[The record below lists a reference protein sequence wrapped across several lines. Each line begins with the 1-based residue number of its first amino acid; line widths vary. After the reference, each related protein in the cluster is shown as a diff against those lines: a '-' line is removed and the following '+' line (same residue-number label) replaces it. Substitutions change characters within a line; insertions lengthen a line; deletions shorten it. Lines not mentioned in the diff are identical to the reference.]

1 MSYSTV
7 ILYGTESGNAE
18 LVAEDLAAEL
28 EGDREVQV
36 YDMTDFDIS
45 DFTAE
50 HFYLVVCSTHGDGE
64 LPGGAKPLL
73 EALVTGEPDLSGIR
87 YAMFGL
93 GNSTYETYSQGSE
106 IIDRKLTALGAERVG
121 IYGRHD
127 ASDGSLPND
136 DAVEWARALLA
147 LV

>member
-1 MSYSTV
+1 MSTTV

-28 EGDREVQV
+28 VGDRDVSV
-36 YDMTDFDIS
+36 YDMSDFDVTDFNAD
-45 DFTAE
+45 D
-50 HFYLVVCSTHGDGE
+50 FYLVVCSTHGDGE

-73 EALVTGEPDLSGIR
+73 AALNTELPDLTGIR

-106 IIDRKLTALGAERVG
+106 IIDRRFTELGAERVG

-127 ASDGSLPND
+127 ACDGSLPND
-136 DAVEWARALLA
+136 DAVEWARGLLE

>member
-1 MSYSTV
+1 MSTTV

-28 EGDREVQV
+28 EGEREVSV
-36 YDMTDFDIS
+36 YDMSDFDVA
-45 DFTAE
+45 DFDAE
-50 HFYLVVCSTHGDGE
+50 NFYLVVCSTHGDGE
-64 LPGGAKPLL
+64 LPGGATPLF
-73 EALVTGEPDLSGIR
+73 EALNSERPNLSGIR

-106 IIDRKLTALGAERVG
+106 IIDRRLTELGAKRVG
-121 IYGRHD
+121 VYGRHD
-127 ASDGSLPND
+127 ACDGSLPND
-136 DAVEWARALLA
+136 GAVEWARELLV

>member
-1 MSYSTV
+1 MSATV

-28 EGDREVQV
+28 EGDRPVSV
-36 YDMTDFDIS
+36 YDMSDFDVA
-45 DFTAE
+45 DFDADN
-50 HFYLVVCSTHGDGE
+50 FYLVVCSTHGDGE

-73 EALVTGEPDLSGIR
+73 EALNSEQPDLSGIR

-106 IIDRKLTALGAERVG
+106 IIDRRFTELGAERVG
-121 IYGRHD
+121 VYGRHD
-127 ASDGSLPND
+127 ACDGSLPND
-136 DAVEWARALLA
+136 GAVEWARELLV
-147 LV
+147 LL